1 MFLFL
6 SHNYLGVE
14 MADHMV
20 SIYLNLHD
28 TAKEFS
34 YSYQPCKRVP
44 VVLHPWQYLV
54 FTVFLV
60 FAILV
65 SMKWHDMVVFIFTS
79 METNKVN

>member
-1 MFLFL
+1 
-6 SHNYLGVE
+6 
-14 MADHMV
+14 MADRIV

-34 YSYQPCKRVP
+34 YSYQQCVRVP

-54 FTVFLV
+54 FTLFLI

-65 SMKWHDMVVFIFTS
+65 SMEWHDMVVFIFTS